1 MSSRGN
7 VRKRGTTWTYYVYV
21 TDGGGDRRQVSKG
34 GFRTR
39 RDAEA
44 ARIAAMSSLQ
54 KGTWVRP
61 ERVTVRAPVN
71 RMTSPLDI

>member
-21 TDGGGDRRQVSKG
+21 TAGDGERRQVSKG

-39 RDAEA
+39 GR
-44 ARIAAMSSLQ
+44 RR
-54 KGTWVRP
+54 RP
-61 ERVTVRAPVN
+61 A
-71 RMTSPLDI
+71 